1 MKSEHVIA
9 LIALI
14 LGIIGGLLLCKG
26 AFDVIVQLLE
36 GSRQFNIGS
45 PVLVGIGIVVIIASA
60 ALWTERYL
68 AGGVINIVLGLIT
81 IFYGTDAEGIMIM
94 LSGVLGIVAP
104 KIKD

>member
-1 MKSEHVIA
+1 MKSEHAIA

-26 AFDVIVQLLE
+26 TIEVITQLLE
-36 GSRQFNIGS
+36 GGRHVNVGS
-45 PVLVGIGIVVIIASA
+45 PVLVIIGIIAIIASA
-60 ALWTERYL
+60 MLWTERYL
-68 AGGVINIVLGLIT
+68 TGGVVNIVLGLIT
-81 IFYGTDAEGIMIM
+81 IFYGVDAEGVMIL